1 MLNGDVF
8 SNQVFHNEIFALF
21 INSFLDGHNGVI
33 NGFKNS
39 MAMTTSGSGVTI
51 STGAVVVQGRFMH
64 EDSLNGTTKSVSAT
78 NKYHKLVIEIDL
90 DKTNTALS
98 FQQAN
103 YKILTGNSSYP
114 SLTQTDIVNNVSG
127 IYQYEL
133 ARFQTDSS
141 GNITNFQDKREF
153 LDFDSIYTAI
163 ENTLATM
170 QTDFESEA
178 DTLIADLQQEIANVE
193 DTSEFI
199 MKSTIKTLSKSVT
212 PVQSG
217 GQYDVNVTFNLPS
230 GYNFGNVIILRVE
243 LYEDSGGVGD
253 FRTLR
258 GDYKT
263 FAQEPSETN
272 LQLYFNDVSS
282 DTNEVKITF
291 MRV

>member
-8 SNQVFHNEIFALF
+8 SNQVFHNEIFAVF

-39 MAMTTSGSGVTI
+39 MAITSNNSSI
-51 STGAVVVQGRFMH
+51 SVNTGAVVVQGRFMH
-64 EDSLNGTTKSVSAT
+64 EPTQETISVSAQS
-78 NKYHKLVIEIDL
+78 KYHKLVIEIDL

-98 FQQAN
+98 FQQA
-103 YKILTGNSSYP
+103 YLKILTGNSSYP
-114 SLTQTDIVNNVSG
+114 SVTQTDIVNNVSG

-141 GNITNFQDKREF
+141 GNITNLQDKRTF

-170 QTDFESEA
+170 KTDFESEA
-178 DTLIADLQQEIANVE
+178 DTLIADLQQEIADVE

-282 DTNEVKITF
+282 DTNEIKITF

>member
-8 SNQVFHNEIFALF
+8 SNQVFHNEIFAVF

-39 MAMTTSGSGVTI
+39 MAITSNNSSI
-51 STGAVVVQGRFMH
+51 SVNTGAVVVQGRFMH
-64 EDSLNGTTKSVSAT
+64 EPTQETISVSAQS
-78 NKYHKLVIEIDL
+78 KYHKLVIEIDL

-98 FQQAN
+98 FQQA
-103 YKILTGNSSYP
+103 YLKILTGNSSYP
-114 SLTQTDIVNNVSG
+114 SVTQTDIVNNVSG

-141 GNITNFQDKREF
+141 GNITNLQDKRTF

-170 QTDFESEA
+170 KTDFESEA
-178 DTLIADLQQEIANVE
+178 DTLIADLQQEIADVE

>member
-8 SNQVFHNEIFALF
+8 SEQVFHNEIFALF

-39 MAMTTSGSGVTI
+39 MAITSSNSSI
-51 STGAVVVQGRFMH
+51 SVNTGAVVVQGRFMH
-64 EDSLNGTTKSVSAT
+64 EPTQETISVSAQS
-78 NKYHKLVIEIDL
+78 KYHKLVIEIDL

-98 FQQAN
+98 FQQA
-103 YKILTGNSSYP
+103 YLKILTGNSSYP
-114 SLTQTDIVNNVSG
+114 SVTQTDIVNNVSG

-141 GNITNFQDKREF
+141 GNITNLQDKRTF

-170 QTDFESEA
+170 KTDFESEA
-178 DTLIADLQQEIANVE
+178 DTLIADLQQEIADVE

-282 DTNEVKITF
+282 DINEIKITF

>member
-8 SNQVFHNEIFALF
+8 SEQVFHNEIFALF

-39 MAMTTSGSGVTI
+39 MAITSSNSSI
-51 STGAVVVQGRFMH
+51 SVNTGAVVVQGRFMH
-64 EDSLNGTTKSVSAT
+64 EPTQETISVSAQS
-78 NKYHKLVIEIDL
+78 KYHKLVIEIDL

-98 FQQAN
+98 FQQA
-103 YKILTGNSSYP
+103 YLKILTGNSSYP
-114 SLTQTDIVNNVSG
+114 SVTQTDIVNNVSG

-141 GNITNFQDKREF
+141 GNITNLQDKRTF

-170 QTDFESEA
+170 KTDFESEA
-178 DTLIADLQQEIANVE
+178 DTLIADLQQEIADVE

>member
-8 SNQVFHNEIFALF
+8 SEQVFHNEIFALF

-39 MAMTTSGSGVTI
+39 MAITSSNSSVI
-51 STGAVVVQGRFMH
+51 VNTGAVVVQGRFMH
-64 EDSLNGTTKSVSAT
+64 EPTQETISVSAQS
-78 NKYHKLVIEIDL
+78 KYHKLVIEIDL

-98 FQQAN
+98 FQQA
-103 YKILTGNSSYP
+103 YLKILTGNSSYP
-114 SLTQTDIVNNVSG
+114 SVTQTDIVNNVSG

-141 GNITNFQDKREF
+141 GNITNLQDKRTF

-178 DTLIADLQQEIANVE
+178 DTLIADLQQEIADVE

-199 MKSTIKTLSKSVT
+199 MKSTIKTLTKSVT

-217 GQYDVNVTFNLPS
+217 GQYNVTPTFTLPS
-230 GYNFGNVIILRVE
+230 GYNCGNVIILKVE
-243 LYEDSGGVGD
+243 CLIDSGG
-253 FRTLR
+253 L
-258 GDYKT
+258 GDYRKICNNYDT
-263 FAQEPSETN
+263 AE
-272 LQLYFNDVSS
+272 QLSSSTTLGMSVYNVSS
-282 DTNEVKITF
+282 DTSEVKITF